1 MNLKDDENKIILYTT
16 DDGKSQVSLMSRDG
30 RIWLNQKQMAELFA
44 VTKMSISLHIAN
56 ILKDKELDESVVKYF
71 FTTAADGKRYNVSYY
86 ALEMILAVGF
96 RVRGVRGTQFR
107 QWANAHLSEYLV
119 KGFTIDDARLKNP
132 DGRPDYFD
140 ELLARIRDIRAS
152 EKRFYQKV
160 RDLLALSSD
169 YRGNEARTNQFYA
182 EVQNKL
188 LYAATGHTAA
198 ELVVER
204 SDPQK
209 PNMGLTTWKG
219 GIVRKEDVIVAKNY
233 LSSDEIDTLN
243 RITTIF
249 LETAE
254 LRVKRRMDLTLPFWT
269 EAVDKMLAANSFEV
283 LDGPGLV
290 SHEEAAAV
298 SSQRYEEF
306 DNIRRKEEARLAD
319 EADMEELRRI
329 EDAAKKRG
337 KEA

>member
-1 MNLKDDENKIILYTT
+1 MSEEESRIILYTT

-44 VTKMSISLHIAN
+44 VTKMNISLHIAN
-56 ILKDKELDESVVKYF
+56 ILKEKELDESVVKSY
-71 FTTAADGKRYNVSYY
+71 FTTAADGKRYNVIYY

-182 EVQNKL
+182 EGSEQAPVCRHGA
-188 LYAATGHTAA
+188 YGGGTGRAAG
-198 ELVVER
+198 
-204 SDPQK
+204 
-209 PNMGLTTWKG
+209 
-219 GIVRKEDVIVAKNY
+219 
-233 LSSDEIDTLN
+233 
-243 RITTIF
+243 
-249 LETAE
+249 
-254 LRVKRRMDLTLPFWT
+254 
-269 EAVDKMLAANSFEV
+269 
-283 LDGPGLV
+283 
-290 SHEEAAAV
+290 
-298 SSQRYEEF
+298 
-306 DNIRRKEEARLAD
+306 
-319 EADMEELRRI
+319 
-329 EDAAKKRG
+329 
-337 KEA
+337 